1 MIRPHCACKH
11 FPCCVEPL
19 GPRSVLHIDQGKTS
33 PQMPRNLPRSQ
44 WLQWIL
50 AREWGMVKPKSF
62 RPWNP
67 EQTLL
72 LPPSP
77 VDWLPE
83 NHLVFFLLDLAGELD
98 LEEIHAIYRQKDPR
112 GEKAYEP
119 RMMVVLLLYAYCV
132 GLPSS
137 HKIEKACWEDA
148 AFRVLTG
155 NQQPDHSRISDFRR
169 RHLGALAGLFIQV
182 LRLCQ
187 RAGLVSL
194 GTVALD
200 GTKVKANA
208 SKHKAMSHERMLK
221 SERQLEA
228 EMRALLR
235 KAEIID
241 AQEDGQVGKGK
252 RGDELPEELQRRS
265 SRLEWIRKAKAE
277 LEAEAAAA
285 KARQHEVQASEA
297 EADAAAEA
305 SGDAQLGKRASR
317 RARGARKRANDTQK
331 LALQTAEAA
340 GLESPVLT
348 GDLDPVAMPQRQLPT
363 DAIGNPKPQSQRNFT
378 DPDSHILKG
387 ADGWIQGYNCQAAVD
402 SDHQVIVAIG
412 VSNQPSDAVH
422 LLPMLERIQSNT
434 GQWPDALIADAGYCS
449 TANLEACEEKGL
461 NAYISTSRKQHGK
474 QQRPSR
480 GRPPKDLDARGRME
494 RRLRS
499 KAGQA
504 VYAVRKTVMEPVFG
518 QIKGARGLD
527 RFQLRGLEQVNGEWA
542 LMATTHNLLKLFRAS
557 LATA

>member
-1 MIRPHCACKH
+1 
-11 FPCCVEPL
+11 
-19 GPRSVLHIDQGKTS
+19 
-33 PQMPRNLPRSQ
+33 
-44 WLQWIL
+44 
-50 AREWGMVKPKSF
+50 MVKPKSF

-83 NHLVFFLLDLAGELD
+83 NHLVFFLLDLAAELD
-98 LEEIHAIYRQKDPR
+98 LEEIHAVYRQKDPR

-137 HKIEKACWEDA
+137 RKIEKACWEDA

-155 NQQPDHSRISDFRR
+155 NQQPDHSRVSDFRR
-169 RHLGALAGLFIQV
+169 RHLNALAGLFIQV

-187 RAGLVSL
+187 KAGLVSL

-221 SERQLEA
+221 TERQLEA

-241 AQEDGQVGKGK
+241 AQEDGQYGKGN
-252 RGDELPEELQRRS
+252 RGDELPVELQRRS

-277 LEAEAAAA
+277 LEAEASAA
-285 KARQHEVQASEA
+285 KARQRQEQA
-297 EADAAAEA
+297 EAAELEAAQTEGG
-305 SGDAQLGKRASR
+305 GDAQLSRRAAR
-317 RARGARKRANDTQK
+317 RARGARKRVDDAQK
-331 LALQTAEAA
+331 LAIETAEAA
-340 GLESPVLT
+340 GLESPVFT
-348 GDLDPVAMPQRQLPT
+348 AKLDAVAMPQRQLPR
-363 DAIGNPKPQSQRNFT
+363 DPSGKPKPQAQRNFT

-402 SDHQVIVAIG
+402 GDHQVIVAIG

-422 LLPMLERIQSNT
+422 LLPMLERIQANT
-434 GQWPDALIADAGYCS
+434 GELPNALIADAGYCS
-449 TANLEACEEKGL
+449 TTNLEACEEKGL
-461 NAYISTSRKQHGK
+461 NAYISTSRQQHG
-474 QQRPSR
+474 QRPRPSR

-494 RRLRS
+494 RKLRS

-504 VYAVRKTVMEPVFG
+504 IYALRKTLVEPVFG

-527 RFQLRGLEQVNGEWA
+527 RFRLRGLEKVNGEWA
-542 LMATTHNLLKLFRAS
+542 LMATTHNILKLFRAS

>member
-1 MIRPHCACKH
+1 
-11 FPCCVEPL
+11 
-19 GPRSVLHIDQGKTS
+19 
-33 PQMPRNLPRSQ
+33 
-44 WLQWIL
+44 
-50 AREWGMVKPKSF
+50 MVKPKSF

-98 LEEIHAIYRQKDPR
+98 HEEIHAVYRQKDPR

-137 HKIEKACWEDA
+137 RKIEKACWEDA
-148 AFRVLTG
+148 AFRGLTG
-155 NQQPDHSRISDFRR
+155 NQQPDHSRVSDFRR
-169 RHLGALAGLFIQV
+169 RHLNALAGLFIQV

-187 RAGLVSL
+187 KAGLVNL

-221 SERQLEA
+221 TERQLEA

-241 AQEDGQVGKGK
+241 AQEDGQYGKGN
-252 RGDELPEELQRRS
+252 RGDELPVELQRRS

-277 LEAEAAAA
+277 LEAEASAA
-285 KARQHEVQASEA
+285 KARQRQEQA
-297 EADAAAEA
+297 EAAELEAAQTEGG
-305 SGDAQLGKRASR
+305 GDAQLSRRAAR
-317 RARGARKRANDTQK
+317 RARGARKRVDDAQK
-331 LALQTAEAA
+331 LAIETAEAA
-340 GLESPVLT
+340 GLESPVFT
-348 GDLDPVAMPQRQLPT
+348 AKLDAVAMPQRQLPR
-363 DAIGNPKPQSQRNFT
+363 DPSGKPKPQAQRNFT

-402 SDHQVIVAIG
+402 GDHQVIVAIG

-422 LLPMLERIQSNT
+422 LLPMLERIQANT
-434 GQWPDALIADAGYCS
+434 GELPNALIADAGYCS

-461 NAYISTSRKQHGK
+461 NAYISTSRQQHG
-474 QQRPSR
+474 QRPRPSR

-494 RRLRS
+494 RKLRS

-504 VYAVRKTVMEPVFG
+504 IYALRKTLVEPVFG

-527 RFQLRGLEQVNGEWA
+527 RFRLRGLEKVNGEWA

>member
-1 MIRPHCACKH
+1 M
-11 FPCCVEPL
+11 
-19 GPRSVLHIDQGKTS
+19 SKT
-33 PQMPRNLPRSQ
+33 
-44 WLQWIL
+44 
-50 AREWGMVKPKSF
+50 F

-83 NHLVFFLLDLAGELD
+83 NHLVFFLLDLVAELD
-98 LEEIHAIYRQKDPR
+98 LGEIHAYYRQKDSR
-112 GEKAYEP
+112 GEKAYDP

-137 HKIEKACWEDA
+137 RRIEKACWEDA

-169 RHLGALAGLFIQV
+169 RHLAALSGLFVQV

-187 RAGLVSL
+187 KAGLVSL
-194 GTVALD
+194 GHVALD
-200 GTKVKANA
+200 GTKIRANA

-221 SERQLEA
+221 SERQLEG

-235 KAEIID
+235 KAELID
-241 AQEDGQVGKGK
+241 AQEDGQYGKGK

-285 KARQHEVQASEA
+285 KAAQRQEQAEATEQEVA
-297 EADAAAEA
+297 EADT
-305 SGDAQLGKRASR
+305 SGDEQRGKRAKR
-317 RARGARKRANDTQK
+317 RANAARRRADDAQK
-331 LALQTAEAA
+331 LAIEKAEAA
-340 GLESPVLT
+340 CLVLSAVATAAES
-348 GDLDPVAMPQRQLPT
+348 DPLAMPSRTLPS
-363 DAIGNPKPQSQRNFT
+363 DAAGHPKPSAQRNFT

-387 ADGWIQGYNCQAAVD
+387 SEGWIQGYNCQTAVD
-402 SDHQVIVAIG
+402 GDHQVIVAIG

-422 LLPMLERIQSNT
+422 LQPMLERILANT
-434 GQWPDALIADAGYCS
+434 SRLPDVLITDAGYCS
-449 TANLEACEEKGL
+449 TSNLEACEQRGL
-461 NAYISTSRKQHGK
+461 EAYISLSRQPHGRRP
-474 QQRPSR
+474 RPSR
-480 GRPPKDLDARGRME
+480 GRAPKDLDTRGRMD
-494 RRLRS
+494 RKLRS

-504 VYAVRKTVMEPVFG
+504 IYALRKTIVEPVFG
-518 QIKGARGLD
+518 QIKSSRGLD
-527 RFQLRGLEQVNGEWA
+527 RFQLRGLEKVNGEWS
-542 LMATTHNLLKLFRAS
+542 LMATTHNILKLFRAS
-557 LATA
+557 LAVA

>member
-1 MIRPHCACKH
+1 
-11 FPCCVEPL
+11 
-19 GPRSVLHIDQGKTS
+19 
-33 PQMPRNLPRSQ
+33 
-44 WLQWIL
+44 
-50 AREWGMVKPKSF
+50 MVKPKSF

-77 VDWLPE
+77 MDWLPE
-83 NHLVFFLLDLAGELD
+83 NHLVFFLLDLAAELD
-98 LEEIHAIYRQKDPR
+98 LEEIHAFYRQKDPR

-137 HKIEKACWEDA
+137 RKIEKACWEDA

-155 NQQPDHSRISDFRR
+155 NQQPDHSRVSDFRR
-169 RHLGALAGLFIQV
+169 RHLDALAGLFIQV

-187 RAGLVSL
+187 KAGLVSL

-241 AQEDGQVGKGK
+241 AQEDGQYGKGN
-252 RGDELPEELQRRS
+252 RGDELPVELQRRS

-285 KARQHEVQASEA
+285 KARQRQEQA
-297 EADAAAEA
+297 EAAELEAAETEG
-305 SGDAQLGKRASR
+305 SGDAQLSRRAAR
-317 RARGARKRANDTQK
+317 RARGARKRVDDAQK
-331 LALQTAEAA
+331 LAIATAEAA
-340 GLESPVLT
+340 GLESPVFT
-348 GDLDPVAMPQRQLPT
+348 AELDAVAMPQRQLPSDT
-363 DAIGNPKPQSQRNFT
+363 SGNPKPQAQRNFT
-378 DPDSHILKG
+378 DSDSHILKG

-402 SDHQVIVAIG
+402 GDHQVIVAIG
-412 VSNQPSDAVH
+412 VSNQPNDAVH
-422 LLPMLERIQSNT
+422 LLPMLERIQANT
-434 GQWPDALIADAGYCS
+434 GELPNALIADAGYCS

-461 NAYISTSRKQHGK
+461 NAYVSTSRQQHG
-474 QQRPSR
+474 QRPRPSR

-494 RRLRS
+494 RKLRS

-504 VYAVRKTVMEPVFG
+504 IYALRKTVVEPVFG

-527 RFQLRGLEQVNGEWA
+527 RFRLRGLEKVNGDWA
-542 LMATTHNLLKLFRAS
+542 LMATTHNILKLFRAS

>member
-1 MIRPHCACKH
+1 
-11 FPCCVEPL
+11 
-19 GPRSVLHIDQGKTS
+19 
-33 PQMPRNLPRSQ
+33 
-44 WLQWIL
+44 
-50 AREWGMVKPKSF
+50 MVKPKSF

-83 NHLVFFLLDLAGELD
+83 NHLVFFLLDLAAELD
-98 LEEIHAIYRQKDPR
+98 LEAIHAVYRQKDPR

-137 HKIEKACWEDA
+137 RKIEKACWEDA

-155 NQQPDHSRISDFRR
+155 NQQPDHSRISDFRC
-169 RHLGALAGLFIQV
+169 RHLAALAGLFVQV

-187 RAGLVSL
+187 KAGLVSL
-194 GTVALD
+194 GQVALD

-285 KARQHEVQASEA
+285 KARQRQEQA
-297 EADAAAEA
+297 EAAEQEAAQAEA
-305 SGDAQLGKRASR
+305 SGDEQLSKRAAR
-317 RARGARKRANDTQK
+317 RSRGARKRADDAKK
-331 LALQTAEAA
+331 LTIEMAEAA
-340 GLESPVLT
+340 GL
-348 GDLDPVAMPQRQLPT
+348 DLSTLAAAAGTDPLAMPQRTLPT
-363 DAIGNPKPQSQRNFT
+363 NATGNPKLTAQRNFT

-387 ADGWIQGYNCQAAVD
+387 ADGWIQGYNAQAAVD
-402 SDHQVIVAIG
+402 GDHQVIVAIG

-422 LLPMLERIQSNT
+422 LLPMLERIEANT
-434 GQWPDALIADAGYCS
+434 GQLPDALIADAGYCS
-449 TANLEACEEKGL
+449 TANLEACEDRGL
-461 NAYISTSRKQHGK
+461 QAYISTSRQQHG
-474 QQRPSR
+474 QRPRPSR
-480 GRPPKDLDARGRME
+480 GRPPRDLSARGRMD
-494 RRLRS
+494 RKLRS
-499 KAGQA
+499 KAGQTI
-504 VYAVRKTVMEPVFG
+504 YALRKTIVEPVFG
-518 QIKGARGLD
+518 QIKGVRGLD
-527 RFQLRGLEQVNGEWA
+527 RFRLRGLEQVNGEWA
-542 LMATTHNLLKLFRAS
+542 LMATTHNILKLFRAS
-557 LATA
+557 VATT